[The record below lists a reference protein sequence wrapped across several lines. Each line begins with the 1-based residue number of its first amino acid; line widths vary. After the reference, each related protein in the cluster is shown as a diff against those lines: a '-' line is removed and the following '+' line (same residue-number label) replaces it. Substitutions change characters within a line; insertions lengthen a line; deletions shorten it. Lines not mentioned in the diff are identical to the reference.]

1 MQWGNYLGAKG
12 PAAFLL
18 PVSRSS
24 SCGRKRGTKRKSQGK
39 MHSRRKPMQRPR
51 DSKGH
56 GVWRRKG
63 LSGRAGARGGRGPY
77 RPGGQKGL
85 HHTQGR
91 ELSRPAFA
99 KELSVAAGRGHS
111 RVARAGRSSRSTGK
125 VPAAGARPGGSVWSG
140 AHAGGEEQ
148 TPWPHTGPRPA
159 PSHRPACET
168 SLVF

>member
-24 SCGRKRGTKRKSQGK
+24 SCRCKRGTKPKSQGK

-63 LSGRAGARGGRGPY
+63 LSGRAGAREDGPY

-99 KELSVAAGRGHS
+99 EELSVAAGRGHS